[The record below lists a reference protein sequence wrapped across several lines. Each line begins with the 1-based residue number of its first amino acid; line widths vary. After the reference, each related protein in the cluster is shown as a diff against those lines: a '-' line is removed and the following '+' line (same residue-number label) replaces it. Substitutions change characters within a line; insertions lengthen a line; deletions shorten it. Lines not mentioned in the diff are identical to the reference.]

1 MTDIPSD
8 ESQAAVSEAD
18 TPPTPTGAMRA
29 MRGFTDG
36 SVGRHLLR
44 LGSYMAL
51 GSVAMNAS
59 MFAEAIYLGVLGT
72 QALAA
77 MGVAFPVTIT
87 LFAFAGGIGTGASSV
102 TARTMGAGDR
112 EGAARLITHSQ
123 ILALAVGIVLGALG
137 IWLARD
143 IVTLIGAT
151 GDLRELTVDY
161 LTVYLLGFPAFM
173 LSIVGST
180 LLRATGNAKSP
191 GIIMAAGS
199 VLQILLGPP
208 LIFGWF
214 GIPALGIAG
223 AAWAYVI
230 SRTLGMGLYVVLLV
244 RARMLRWTMEGA
256 FDSWRRIMHVGG
268 PAVASGLVMPAGML
282 VITRML
288 IGHGEAVVAGYQ
300 VASRVETLAHM
311 ILWSASSSVE
321 PFVGQNWGAKLYD
334 RAKAALSMT
343 HRFSIAW
350 GVVTFIVMV
359 SVGKTI
365 VAMIDDNPIVVEVSV
380 AFFYII
386 PLSIG
391 FMGMTQVA
399 SSCFNALGKPTPS
412 LVISILRALVIGV
425 PLAVLGN
432 YWWGY
437 VGIFIATAITNVVVG
452 ILAWRWN
459 WSYVNKASAG
469 QH

>member
-1 MTDIPSD
+1 MAEELDGETS
-8 ESQAAVSEAD
+8 A
-18 TPPTPTGAMRA
+18 TGQ
-29 MRGFTDG
+29 RGRGGEGSRSFTEG
-36 SVGRHLLR
+36 PVGRHLLR
-44 LGSYMAL
+44 LGSYMAM
-51 GSVAMNAS
+51 GSVSMNAS
-59 MFAEAIYLGVLGT
+59 MFAEAFYLGLIGT

-77 MGVAFPVTIT
+77 MGVAFPVMIT

-102 TARTMGAGDR
+102 TARTMGAGNR
-112 EGAARLITHSQ
+112 EAAALLITHSQ
-123 ILALAVGIVLGALG
+123 LLALGIGIVLGVLG
-137 IWLARD
+137 VIFARD
-143 IVTLIGAT
+143 LITVIGAT
-151 GDLRELTVDY
+151 GELRDLTTEY

-180 LLRATGNAKSP
+180 LLRATGNARSP
-191 GIIMAAGS
+191 GIIMTAGS
-199 VLQILLGPP
+199 ILQIVLGPP
-208 LIFGWF
+208 LIFGWL

-230 SRTLGMGLYVVLLV
+230 SRTLGMVLYVVLLV
-244 RARMLRWTMEGA
+244 RARMLRWSLAGI

-268 PAVASGLVMPAGML
+268 PAVASGLVMPASML

-288 IGHGEAVVAGYQ
+288 IGHGEAVVAGYN

-321 PFVGQNWGAKLYD
+321 PFVGQNWGARFYD
-334 RAKAALSMT
+334 RVKRALSLT
-343 HRFSIAW
+343 HRFALVW
-350 GVVTFIVMV
+350 GVITFVLMV
-359 SVGKTI
+359 WIGKSI
-365 VAMIDDNPIVVEVSV
+365 VAIISDNPIVMEVSV
-380 AFFYII
+380 SFFYII

-391 FMGMTQVA
+391 FMGMMQIA

-432 YWWGY
+432 YLYGY

-452 ILAWRWN
+452 LLAWQWN
-459 WSYVNKASAG
+459 WRVVNRLSAA
-469 QH
+469 